1 MVEQTLYRKYRP
13 LTFDDVKGQ
22 DVIVQTLKNQIKYG
36 TNVQSYLFC
45 GTRGTGK
52 TSVAKIFARAI
63 NCENKQDG
71 NPCNECDTC
80 KSIFDE
86 TNPDVYE
93 IDAASNSGVENV
105 RQIKRDVAYPPK
117 ISKYR
122 VYIIDEAHSLSAPA
136 FNALLKT
143 LEEPPEYV
151 IFILATTDP
160 QALPNTILSRC
171 QRYEFNRIS
180 KSTIMENLKSI
191 CKKESIEADD
201 AAIEEIALL
210 GEGSMRDAISFL
222 DRLRPLEGQKITLS
236 QVKKVF
242 GESDTIEYK
251 KVVDAFY
258 NEDIETALM
267 LFKDS
272 LNQGKEVTVY
282 LNGLLGH
289 LRNLL
294 IASKTQNS
302 ERFIEASKES
312 QELIKEQSKTIDHSF
327 IIRIIFLLSDAA
339 EKIKSDPAKRILL
352 ETTFIKIC
360 LARTENTNNAIQ
372 ARLASLERIVGSMR
386 NGNFTSPQVKNLA
399 DAGDKNFQGTAMQD
413 AVSNIVQ
420 RDEPYVNTVVLPK
433 ENIDVYK
440 AVQKDWITITSNFGG
455 VFNVVLRDA
464 NLIPDKDNP
473 HKLKLK
479 INHPTYI
486 DTLVQ
491 GNTKEQIEAIC
502 EKRYGTKIEFDII
515 ENYDIKQDYN
525 YVTEEDL
532 KKINFDVKKE

>member
-22 DVIVQTLKNQIKYG
+22 DVIVQTLKNQVKYG

-52 TSVAKIFARAI
+52 TSVAKIFARAV
-63 NCENKQDG
+63 NCENKQEG

-80 KSIFDE
+80 KSIFNE

-93 IDAASNSGVENV
+93 IDAASNSGVENI

-117 ISKYR
+117 MSKYR
-122 VYIIDEAHSLSAPA
+122 VYIIDEVHSLSKDAY
-136 FNALLKT
+136 NALLKT

-171 QRYEFNRIS
+171 QRYEFNRIN
-180 KSTIMENLKSI
+180 KNVIIENLKSI

-201 AAIEEIALL
+201 AAIEEIALRA
-210 GEGSMRDAISFL
+210 EGSMRDAISFL

-242 GESDTIEYK
+242 GESDISEYK

-258 NEDIETALM
+258 NEDIESALI
-267 LFKDS
+267 LLKDA

-282 LNGLLGH
+282 LNGLLGY

-294 IASKTQNS
+294 IAGKTQNS

-312 QELIKEQSKTIDHSF
+312 YEMIKEQSKTIDHSF

-339 EKIKSDPAKRILL
+339 QKIKSDTSKRILL

-386 NGNFTSPQVKNLA
+386 GGNFVAPVSK
-399 DAGDKNFQGTAMQD
+399 DGGEGTMQN
-413 AVSNIVQ
+413 VSAPAANAPIKQ
-420 RDEPYVNTVVLPK
+420 EEPYVNTVVLPK
-433 ENIDVYK
+433 ENIDVYR

-455 VFNVVLRDA
+455 AFNVVLRDSD
-464 NLIPDKDNP
+464 LIPDKDNP
-473 HKLKLK
+473 TKLKLK

-486 DTLVQ
+486 DMILQ
-491 GNTKEQIEAIC
+491 GNVKEQLEEIC
-502 EKRYGTKIEFDII
+502 KKRYGWEINFDII

-532 KKINFDVKKE
+532 KKINFDVDIKKG

>member
-36 TNVQSYLFC
+36 TNVQAYLFC

-63 NCENKQDG
+63 NCENKKEG
-71 NPCNECDTC
+71 NPCNECDIC
-80 KSIFDE
+80 KSIFNE

-93 IDAASNSGVENV
+93 IDAASNSGVENI

-117 ISKYR
+117 MSKYR
-122 VYIIDEAHSLSAPA
+122 IYIIDEVHSLSKDA

-171 QRYEFNRIS
+171 QRYEFNRIN
-180 KSTIMENLKSI
+180 KNTIIENLKSI
-191 CKKESIEADD
+191 CKKEAIEADD
-201 AAIEEIALL
+201 DAIEEIALRA
-210 GEGSMRDAISFL
+210 EGSMRDAISFL

-242 GESDTIEYK
+242 GESDVIEYK
-251 KVVDAFY
+251 KVVEAFY

-267 LFKDS
+267 LLKDS

-282 LNGLLGH
+282 LNGLLSY

-294 IASKTQNS
+294 IACKTQKS

-312 QELIKEQSKTIDHSF
+312 YEIIKEQSKIIDHSF

-339 EKIKSDPAKRILL
+339 QKIKSDSAKRILL

-372 ARLASLERIVGSMR
+372 ARLASLERIVGNMR
-386 NGNFTSPQVKNLA
+386 SGNFVQVQGKA
-399 DAGDKNFQGTAMQD
+399 DAAASQGDTAP
-413 AVSNIVQ
+413 SNAESIPQ
-420 RDEPYVNTVVLPK
+420 NDEPYVNTVVLPK
-433 ENIDVYK
+433 ENIDVYRS
-440 AVQKDWITITSNFGG
+440 VQKDWITITSNFGG
-455 VFNVVLRDA
+455 AFNVVLRDSI
-464 NLIPDKDNP
+464 LIPDKDDP

-479 INHPTYI
+479 INHPTYMEMI
-486 DTLVQ
+486 Q
-491 GNTKEQIEAIC
+491 SGNIKNQIEEIC
-502 EKRYGTKIEFDII
+502 EKRYGTKIDFDII

-532 KKINFDVKKE
+532 SKINFDIRKE

>member
-63 NCENKQDG
+63 NCENKQEG
-71 NPCNECDTC
+71 NPCNECDIC
-80 KSIFDE
+80 KSIFNE

-93 IDAASNSGVENV
+93 IDAASNSGVENI

-117 ISKYR
+117 MSKYR
-122 VYIIDEAHSLSAPA
+122 VYIIDEVHSLSKDA

-171 QRYEFNRIS
+171 QRYEFNRIN
-180 KSTIMENLKSI
+180 KNTIIENLKSI
-191 CKKESIEADD
+191 CKKETIEADD
-201 AAIEEIALL
+201 AAIEEIALRA
-210 GEGSMRDAISFL
+210 EGSMRDAISFL

-242 GESDTIEYK
+242 GESDTTEYK

-267 LFKDS
+267 LLKDS

-282 LNGLLGH
+282 LNGLLGY

-294 IASKTQNS
+294 IAGKTQNS

-312 QELIKEQSKTIDHSF
+312 YELIKEQSKNIDHSF

-339 EKIKSDPAKRILL
+339 QKIKSDTSKRILL

-386 NGNFTSPQVKNLA
+386 GGNFVAPVGKEGTGSSVQNVSAPAA
-399 DAGDKNFQGTAMQD
+399 DVPAQAE
-413 AVSNIVQ
+413 
-420 RDEPYVNTVVLPK
+420 EPYVNTVVLPK
-433 ENIDVYK
+433 ENIDVYR

-455 VFNVVLRDA
+455 AFNVVLRDSD
-464 NLIPDKDNP
+464 LIPDKDSP
-473 HKLKLK
+473 TKLKLK

-486 DTLVQ
+486 DMLVQ
-491 GNTKEQIEAIC
+491 GNVKEKLEEIC
-502 EKRYGTKIEFDII
+502 KKRYGWDINFDII

-532 KKINFDVKKE
+532 KKINFDVDIKKV